1 MVTDQSKGTNPSRK
15 RRKSPL
21 PSGIELDRLIEQRL
35 AEFDA
40 APRTVRDAAAALV
53 RLVHHW
59 PIERVL
65 ALIEAAHGGPG
76 MTFFTTEQV
85 DQIRAALLA
94 ALEHHGGALEPV
106 DEPGGP
112 ESTRAFEA
120 QMREAIRLPT
130 GWHRSI
136 AQSGRGGNWR
146 RARHSRPGQ

>member
-1 MVTDQSKGTNPSRK
+1 MPYTLLSVAGPEWVRMGRHSVEHAQVMRLEVISKLGANGRITSRL
-15 RRKSPL
+15 RS
-21 PSGIELDRLIEQRL
+21 
-35 AEFDA
+35 
-40 APRTVRDAAAALV
+40 
-53 RLVHHW
+53 
-59 PIERVL
+59 
-65 ALIEAAHGGPG
+65 
-76 MTFFTTEQV
+76 
-85 DQIRAALLA
+85 
-94 ALEHHGGALEPV
+94 GGALEPV